1 MLFTIHCE
9 FWMFFSPFNGYLG
22 GGFKYFLFSP
32 LLGEMIHFD
41 YFFQMGWNHQLDIQR
56 FLCEFG

>member
-1 MLFTIHCE
+1 MAIQQK
-9 FWMFFSPFNGYLG
+9 LG

-41 YFFQMGWNHQLDIQR
+41 QYFSAPGLKRPRRGGW
-56 FLCEFG
+56 